1 VKLTIERL
9 PESRVQF
16 EIIAEDEETS
26 AAMKRAVRTV
36 GNQITVPG
44 FRKGKAPR
52 VMIEQL
58 YGPNVFTEEANQIL
72 MTDLYRKALEEE
84 DFTPV
89 GDPEKVDIAS
99 TDPFTF
105 TVIVPVFP
113 EVDPGNYREVR
124 IDPIDAAVDDAAV
137 DELVETLRKAHSPW
151 VDPQSE
157 GLQVGAD
164 LALTPKSRQP
174 RDGDQV
180 TIDYTVQQE
189 GENAEEPVTD
199 AVFVLGESGLL
210 EPIEDAIRGLRVG
223 ESTGF
228 SVPFAEDDE
237 TVDASLRGKTLSYTV
252 TLKGVKERD
261 LLPLDDDF
269 AKTVGDVDTMDELR
283 RNIREDIHQARTR
296 NARADVLSQTI
307 AKMAEGATIDLPE
320 PMVDRA
326 VEDDVRSLRGRL
338 SQQGASLEAY
348 IRTLETTE
356 DDLRAELRP
365 AASERLRNS
374 LLLRSIAEKEEVAVA
389 GDELDGAVERLAL
402 AAQQAGQGERA
413 AAFAHSERIRGMLE
427 SELFERQLAD
437 RLIDIATEGRGAVI
451 NPWTPPVAE
460 ATEETPAGDVSTAE
474 SNSAEGG
481 ESTEQA

>member
-1 VKLTIERL
+1 
-9 PESRVQF
+9 
-16 EIIAEDEETS
+16 
-26 AAMKRAVRTV
+26 M
-36 GNQITVPG
+36 
-44 FRKGKAPR
+44 
-52 VMIEQL
+52 
-58 YGPNVFTEEANQIL
+58 
-72 MTDLYRKALEEE
+72 
-84 DFTPV
+84 
-89 GDPEKVDIAS
+89 
-99 TDPFTF
+99 
-105 TVIVPVFP
+105 PVFP
-113 EVDPGNYREVR
+113 VVEPGNYRDVR
-124 IDPIDAAVDDAAV
+124 VDPIDAAVDDAAV

-151 VDPQSE
+151 VDPQNE

-164 LALTPKSRQP
+164 LALTPKSRHP

-189 GENAEEPVTD
+189 GEDAEEPVTD
-199 AVFVLGESGLL
+199 AVFVIGESGLL

-237 TVDASLRGKTLSYTV
+237 TVDASVRGKTLEYTV
-252 TLKGVKERD
+252 TLKGLKERD

-269 AKTVGDVDTMDELR
+269 AKTAGDVDTMDELR

-296 NARADVLSQTI
+296 NARGDVLSQTI
-307 AKMAEGATIDLPE
+307 AKMAEGAQIDLPE

-338 SQQGASLEAY
+338 AQQGASLEAY

-374 LLLRSIAEKEEVAVA
+374 LLLRAIAEKEEVAVA
-389 GDELDGAVERLAL
+389 GDELDAAVERLAF
-402 AAQQAGQGERA
+402 AAQQSGQDERA
-413 AAFAHSERIRGMLE
+413 ASFARSERIRGMLE

-437 RLIDIATEGRGAVI
+437 RLIDIATEGRGAVV
-451 NPWTPPVAE
+451 NPWIPPAVEAAAE
-460 ATEETPAGDVSTAE
+460 AS
-474 SNSAEGG
+474 
-481 ESTEQA
+481 